1 MNKVQA
7 PSLQDNAPRV
17 DAPRVP
23 KNTRVYAIG
32 DIHGRADLL
41 DRLLKTIAKDAKDA
55 PKRCVLVTLGDY
67 IDRGPDSAGVIE
79 RLSRLNQDAVFKG
92 FELVFLKGNHE
103 LLLDHFLERR
113 DDGRMWL
120 GCGGA
125 ETLKSYGAKWTP
137 SDAATCIPK
146 RHRRFLTALT
156 LMHREGDYAFAHAG
170 VRPGVDLDNQRAE
183 DVLWIRARFLDTTR
197 DFGAVVVHGHTP
209 VDVPDVLNNR
219 IAIDTR
225 AWASGTLTALVLEGD
240 QHRFLST

>member
-1 MNKVQA
+1 MYSAMNKIQA
-7 PSLQDNAPRV
+7 ANMRSDTPH
-17 DAPRVP
+17 VP

-41 DRLLKTIAKDAKDA
+41 DRLLKTIAKDAESA
-55 PKRCVLVTLGDY
+55 PKRRVLVTLGDY

-79 RLSRLNQDAVFKG
+79 RLSSLHQSPPFKN

-103 LLLDHFLERR
+103 LLMGRFLERR
-113 DDGRMWL
+113 NDGRMWL

-137 SDAATCIPK
+137 RDAAARIPK
-146 RHRRFLTALT
+146 RHRRFFSDLT

-170 VRPGVDLDNQRAE
+170 VRPGVPLDSQRAE
-183 DVLWIRARFLDTTR
+183 DILWIRDRFLDATR
-197 DFGAVVVHGHTP
+197 DLGAVIVHGHTP
-209 VDVPDVLNNR
+209 VDVPDVLDNR

-225 AWASGTLTALVLEGD
+225 AWASGTLTALVLEGA
-240 QHRFLST
+240 QQRFLST

>member
-1 MNKVQA
+1 MYSHMNKIQA
-7 PSLQDNAPRV
+7 PNLRISAP
-17 DAPRVP
+17 AVP
-23 KNTRVYAIG
+23 KSTRVYAIG

-41 DRLLKTIAKDAKDA
+41 DRLLKTITKDAEDA

-79 RLSRLNQDAVFKG
+79 RLSTLHQNAPFKD
-92 FELVFLKGNHE
+92 FELIFLKGNHE
-103 LLLDHFLERR
+103 LLMEHFLERR
-113 DDGRMWL
+113 NDGRMWL

-125 ETLKSYGAKWTP
+125 ETLKSYGAKWTAR
-137 SDAATCIPK
+137 DAIARIPK
-146 RHRRFLTALT
+146 RHRRFVSGLT

-197 DFGAVVVHGHTP
+197 DFGAVIVHGHTP
-209 VDVPDVLNNR
+209 VDVPEVLDNR

-225 AWASGTLTALVLEGD
+225 AWASGTLTALVLEGSE
-240 QHRFLST
+240 QRFLST